1 VVISFIAQPR
11 TRAFCHPVPGARIT
25 LPYQQRLY
33 LQPSLVGIASWAN
46 PAEARTGIKPP
57 LAVLGIWHEETPA
70 GLIKTHSD
78 SPVAMASAIICLN
91 WRQPRD

>member
-57 LAVLGIWHEETPA
+57 LTVSASGTKRHRPA
-70 GLIKTHSD
+70 WPMLTLIH
-78 SPVAMASAIICLN
+78 
-91 WRQPRD
+91 